1 MNAFPFDRSAT
12 MKAAAAERLA
22 LFAEWTGTTPPER
35 ILDGEGAEATFSDA
49 LLAYAEA
56 EGLSLDWLWLADD
69 KGLVMACHN
78 AAKAE
83 AARKALPPAG
93 NAKFAA
99 LDGVLDA
106 IDELA
111 KVQDMLELLFMAGEG
126 IARSDH
132 ATGSAIVRGAGMAQH
147 ALTAARD
154 LLDAARAAMVSGG
167 EA

>member
-1 MNAFPFDRSAT
+1 MNAPTFDRSAT
-12 MKAAAAERLA
+12 TKAAAADRLT
-22 LFAEWTGTTPPER
+22 LFAQWTGTTPPEG

-49 LLAYAEA
+49 LLTYAEA

-69 KGLVMACHN
+69 RGLVMACHN

-83 AARKALPPAG
+83 AARKALPPVG
-93 NAKFAA
+93 NAGFAA

-106 IDELA
+106 IDELT
-111 KVQDMLELLFMAGEG
+111 KVQDMLELLSMAGEG
-126 IARSDH
+126 IDRSDR

-154 LLDAARAAMVSGG
+154 LLEAARATMANG
-167 EA
+167 AAA

>member
-1 MNAFPFDRSAT
+1 MNAFPLDRSAT
-12 MKAAAAERLA
+12 MRTAAAERLA

-35 ILDGEGAEATFSDA
+35 ILDGEGTEATFSDA

-69 KGLVMACHN
+69 KGLVMAGHH

-83 AARKALPPAG
+83 AARKASPAG
-93 NAKFAA
+93 NARFAA

-106 IDELA
+106 ADELT

-126 IARSDH
+126 IACSDR
-132 ATGSAIVRGAGMAQH
+132 ATGSAIVRGAVTAQH

-154 LLDAARAAMVSGG
+154 NLDAARAAMVNGG